1 MKQAPILILAGASGV
16 GKNTIAEVL
25 LGAENSPFSY
35 SRSLTTR
42 EPRGTFTDEYLYV
55 TEEGF
60 LSHVK
65 AGKMLEYTRYG
76 ENYYGTPM
84 SEVERANAEGKI
96 PLMILDIN
104 GVESI
109 RRDHPDLPI
118 YAVYLYADPAEIRR
132 RLEMRDFPC
141 ACSECIEKMNNRMK
155 NNRDDFRSLAEGRYR
170 LFDAFVENNVVADA
184 AGRVLSLYAA
194 KASISDASML
204 SMREFF
210 IRAAK
215 FEF

>member
-1 MKQAPILILAGASGV
+1 MRAPLLILAGASGV
-16 GKNTIAEVL
+16 GKNTVAEAL

-42 EPRGTFTDEYLYV
+42 EPRATFADEYLYV
-55 TEEGF
+55 TEADF
-60 LSHVK
+60 LSHIK

-84 SEVERANAEGKI
+84 SEVERADAEGKI

-104 GVESI
+104 GVENI
-109 RRDHPDLPI
+109 RRDHPDFPI

-132 RLEMRDFPC
+132 RLEARDLPC
-141 ACSECIEKMNNRMK
+141 ACQECIEKMNNRLK

-184 AGRVLSLYAA
+184 AERVLSLYAA
-194 KASISDASML
+194 KANTSEASML

-210 IRAAK
+210 VRAAK